1 MSPLLNA
8 ISSLMRLLLSVL
20 DQRPVDDGEA
30 GRQWRGRR
38 HGDCRHPGAGEH
50 VQVRGGYTR
59 RFPLTL
65 SLLFRLY
72 GYKWFSS
79 ATDSD
84 MSMSLA
90 RVGGGDKLSMFYLK
104 TRDEAGRL
112 NNIQVTLVIS
122 DNNFLSR
129 FIWLNFKVVKMKN
142 KLGTRQLPTAE
153 LLLDGTEARLVA
165 EEGRG
170 IASISS
176 MLTITR
182 LHNTLSAVSAMR

>member
-1 MSPLLNA
+1 MTE
-8 ISSLMRLLLSVL
+8 R
-20 DQRPVDDGEA
+20 
-30 GRQWRGRR
+30 
-38 HGDCRHPGAGEH
+38 
-50 VQVRGGYTR
+50 RGGSDVGAATETVAIQEQGDMFRCEEDICTR

-129 FIWLNFKVVKMKN
+129 FIWPNFKVVKMKN